1 MVIYQALRSS
11 LYIRDLFC
19 ASKQTCAT
27 LLFLSSF
34 YMRRLILREMK
45 LLAKI
50 WTHGIWGQSQV
61 LSLKHQS
68 FKTRLRKGGQLHEW
82 FSNLLILIRS
92 KTHILCHGND
102 PGHTHWFTHMP
113 VYTHT
118 HTHTH
123 THTRA
128 HTSISTSPY
137 KSWKRKQKFCKTDFL
152 SWHNR
157 TGSVSEH
164 QDTGLIPSL
173 AQWVQ
178 DPSLLQLQYR
188 SQLWLGS
195 DPWSGN
201 SMCCEA
207 AKKER
212 KKSFAKQS
220 LFFLYVCYST
230 YALL

>member
-113 VYTHT
+113 VYTHKCM
-118 HTHTH
+118 HV
-123 THTRA
+123 
-128 HTSISTSPY
+128 HTSFTLPTPISRRRA
-137 KSWKRKQKFCKTDFL
+137 KERGVF
-152 SWHNR
+152 
-157 TGSVSEH
+157 
-164 QDTGLIPSL
+164 
-173 AQWVQ
+173 
-178 DPSLLQLQYR
+178 SLLRCYGAELCPTEVR
-188 SQLWLGS
+188 GKNWAGSLWMHG
-195 DPWSGN
+195 D
-201 SMCCEA
+201 CCA
-207 AKKER
+207 
-212 KKSFAKQS
+212 SPNV
-220 LFFLYVCYST
+220 L
-230 YALL
+230 